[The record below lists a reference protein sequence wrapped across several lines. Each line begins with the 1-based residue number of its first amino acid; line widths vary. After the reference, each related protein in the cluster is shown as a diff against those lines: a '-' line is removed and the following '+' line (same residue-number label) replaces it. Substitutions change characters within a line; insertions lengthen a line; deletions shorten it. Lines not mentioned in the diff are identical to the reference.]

1 MILAVLTGTLNIKTF
16 FSVLYP
22 TPCLLRTF
30 SNNLDPDQGQQ
41 DIKPDLDPNCLTLR
55 VFLKDV
61 FKNAFVEK
69 INRQLKTLKNFPVAK
84 TKLLVKLMF

>member
-1 MILAVLTGTLNIKTF
+1 MTLAVLTGTLNIKTI

-30 SNNLDPDQGQQ
+30 SNNLDPDQAQQ

-55 VFLKDV
+55 VFLKEV

-69 INRQLKTLKNFPVAK
+69 IIRQQKILKIFQLAK
-84 TKLLVKLMF
+84 TKLLEK